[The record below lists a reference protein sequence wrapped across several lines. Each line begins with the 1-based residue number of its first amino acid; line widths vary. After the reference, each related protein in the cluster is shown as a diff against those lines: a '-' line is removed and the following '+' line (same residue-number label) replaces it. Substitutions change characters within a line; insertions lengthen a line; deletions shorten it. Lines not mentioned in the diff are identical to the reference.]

1 MGDAEAPGMTT
12 RTWVELTAGAVLL
25 TVAAFLGCWAILIAL
40 GLLPF
45 LALGAL
51 QLRARKDYLAT
62 ARRDALAHWPGEYR
76 MPRELARQARRDRDA
91 MGKLRRELVASPY
104 PKPEPEPLREMP
116 ILEPIS
122 ECPGC
127 GHVGAHA
134 AELICGDSKWRYT
147 CFECGY
153 LWPLL

>member
-1 MGDAEAPGMTT
+1 MTT
-12 RTWVELTAGAVLL
+12 RTWVELTAGAALL

-51 QLRARKDYLAT
+51 QLRARKDFLET
-62 ARRDALAHWPGEYR
+62 VRRDALAHWPGEYW
-76 MPRELARQARRDRDA
+76 MPRELARQARRDREA
-91 MGKLRRELVASPY
+91 MAKLRRELVAMQ
-104 PKPEPEPLREMP
+104 PKPEPPREMP
-116 ILEPIS
+116 IMEPYV

-127 GHVGAHA
+127 ENPGAHMV
-134 AELICGDSKWRYT
+134 ELVGGGWRYT

-153 LWPLL
+153 RWVP

>member
-1 MGDAEAPGMTT
+1 MTT

-25 TVAAFLGCWAILIAL
+25 TAAAFLGCWAILIAL

-51 QLRARKDYLAT
+51 QLRARKDFLET
-62 ARRDALAHWPGEYR
+62 VRRDALAHWPGEYW
-76 MPRELARQARRDRDA
+76 MPRELARQARRDREA
-91 MGKLRRELVASPY
+91 MGRLRRELVATPY
-104 PKPEPEPLREMP
+104 PKPEPPREMP
-116 ILEPIS
+116 IMEPYV

-127 GHVGAHA
+127 EYPGPHM
-134 AELICGDSKWRYT
+134 AELICSGSKWRYT